1 MWYNQA
7 MYEIELKAHVE
18 DRKAVIKNL
27 ERFADFCGAIEKDD
41 TYYSNTINGKTV
53 KARIRTETPFTT
65 S

>member
-27 ERFADFCGAIEKDD
+27 ERFADFSGAGAKNNSAKCTKIAQKLCRF
-41 TYYSNTINGKTV
+41 S
-53 KARIRTETPFTT
+53 
-65 S
+65 